1 MGAVSERELVYG
13 LAADR
18 YLEQLEHGWQCSE
31 CDDEQK
37 QRMKCKVCGKPYEEK
52 QADGSVRR
60 YSGTDALAE
69 VRRETHGR

>member
-1 MGAVSERELVYG
+1 LGAISERELVCA

-18 YLEQLEHGWQCSE
+18 YLEQLEDGWQCDE
-31 CDDEQK
+31 CTDRQK
-37 QRMKCKVCGKPYEEK
+37 ERTTCKVCGKSYEEK

-69 VRRETHGR
+69 ARREAHG